1 MSDYQAKS
9 EAEHA
14 RETAHDLALR
24 DLCVRTRPPEPVEA
38 EWDGV
43 WSNVVTALD
52 APAVIAMPERRRS
65 VFALPSWRVLAQ
77 AAAVLLMATLVV
89 GRFRSSDAPQV
100 VGPFAQDPGTPPVTS
115 PTVTLGSVDI
125 PEGEPMVIHIDTD
138 GVRITELPHDER
150 PNALDESYTFLNRM
164 EAIGE

>member
-1 MSDYQAKS
+1 
-9 EAEHA
+9 
-14 RETAHDLALR
+14 
-24 DLCVRTRPPEPVEA
+24 
-38 EWDGV
+38 
-43 WSNVVTALD
+43 
-52 APAVIAMPERRRS
+52 
-65 VFALPSWRVLAQ
+65 
-77 AAAVLLMATLVV
+77 LMATLGV